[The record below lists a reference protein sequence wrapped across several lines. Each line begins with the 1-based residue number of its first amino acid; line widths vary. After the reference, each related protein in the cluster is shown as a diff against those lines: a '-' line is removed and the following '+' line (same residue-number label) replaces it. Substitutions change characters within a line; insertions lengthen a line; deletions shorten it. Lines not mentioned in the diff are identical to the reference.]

1 MQASSRRLLLPQK
14 LAFYGTTTSSF
25 PPPPSLSTTIFITV
39 VNSFLLPNI
48 CVCWQL
54 PSSPPPRGGRVEGM
68 RDQPQVQLLGFSSPF
83 PRQTCCFQPSFGGFG
98 ENECLKKNVPHKQ
111 FPSTINQQ
119 SLRAPPQRVRLG
131 RGRSDTSRTPP
142 PVSPAAVAKSSATPS
157 GRPSLLGCGWSSS
170 ARTNWPRP
178 PVQPRTAG

>member
-1 MQASSRRLLLPQK
+1 MAQQHHHFHHHHLCQPQFSSRLSILSCYPIYVCAGSCLP
-14 LAFYGTTTSSF
+14 L
-25 PPPPSLSTTIFITV
+25 
-39 VNSFLLPNI
+39 
-48 CVCWQL
+48 
-54 PSSPPPRGGRVEGM
+54 PPPRGGRVEGM
-68 RDQPQVQLLGFSSPF
+68 RVQLLGFSRSQVPRSNFLDF
-83 PRQTCCFQPSFGGFG
+83 PAHFPGKRAVFSQVSADLGRMSVK
-98 ENECLKKNVPHKQ
+98 KKNVPHKQ

-119 SLRAPPQRVRLG
+119 SLRAPPQRVRLC